1 MDESTPSVQWVWLT
15 AGSCALDSASQLPG
29 HWFKPLSSSAS
40 GTQSVQSLSG
50 EPWRAS
56 VLNSLRQN
64 NRKTEGEAFKEFAPA
79 VERTSWV
86 KGGACRVNF
95 GGAGG
100 KWEACTLE
108 LEQTGTTRGEGTASS
123 SGVESEI
130 DFGTLS
136 VFGAKNKNK
145 VNCVMGGAH

>member
-1 MDESTPSVQWVWLT
+1 M
-15 AGSCALDSASQLPG
+15 
-29 HWFKPLSSSAS
+29 
-40 GTQSVQSLSG
+40 
-50 EPWRAS
+50 
-56 VLNSLRQN
+56 
-64 NRKTEGEAFKEFAPA
+64 TEAEAFKDFAAA

-95 GGAGG
+95 GAG

-108 LEQTGTTRGEGTASS
+108 LEQTGTTRGGGSSASG
-123 SGVESEI
+123 SGGGGEI

-145 VNCVMGGAH
+145 VLVCLCKEEKIMAGQGGIFENE

>member
-1 MDESTPSVQWVWLT
+1 M
-15 AGSCALDSASQLPG
+15 
-29 HWFKPLSSSAS
+29 SSSS
-40 GTQSVQSLSG
+40 GTQSVQSLVVSG

-64 NRKTEGEAFKEFAPA
+64 NRKTEGDEYKDFAAA

-95 GGAGG
+95 GAG

-108 LEQTGTTRGEGTASS
+108 LEQTGTTRGGGTAAA
-123 SGVESEI
+123 GAGESEI

-136 VFGAKNKNK
+136 IFGAKNKNK
-145 VNCVMGGAH
+145 VRIYNAPILNHAFLESC